1 MSNNIQRRV
10 NTLLLLIVLALRN
23 IGAQLKLPFFTKPM
37 NYLLKLILTL
47 ALSMGGVTFAMAA
60 ADTAAPNKSAKNNG
74 SYQDIDRV
82 IVVVNSNVITQQE
95 LNEQVRLITKQL
107 QDAKRPVP
115 PLQEMQRQVLE
126 KLVIESVQFQ
136 EAKNR
141 GVRVVDAEL
150 DSVIANIA
158 SQKKMTIAEYQA
170 LIEKSG
176 QKFSKYKEDL
186 RKEVMIARFREREV
200 DAKIKISDSDV
211 DNFIAERNRVSGVSN
226 SPAASNN
233 TDSIYLAQIL
243 VPVSENPNQEELN
256 TAKAKAEK
264 ILGQASGE
272 NDFIAFAN
280 RLGKSDPT
288 IRVVDLGF
296 RTADRLP
303 ELFVQASASLKPGQL
318 LPTVI
323 QSPAG
328 FHVLKLIDRKGAKG
342 GSPSAASSTSGSI
355 LVIQNE
361 VRHLLIMGRAGQIDQ
376 DVARRL
382 ITFRDQVRAKTVEF
396 TALAKK
402 YSEDKQSAANGGYI
416 GWISPGQLPPE
427 FDVAIASMQPG
438 SVSDPIRTDY
448 GWHLIQLL
456 NRKQSELSATQQKD
470 FAKASLRQSKLE
482 QAYSDWIQELKSS
495 ATIEYRP
502 PYDAK

>member
-1 MSNNIQRRV
+1 MSNNIQQRV
-10 NTLLLLIVLALRN
+10 NTLLLLIVLALKN

-47 ALSMGGVTFAMAA
+47 ALSMGGAFFATAA
-60 ADTAAPNKSAKNNG
+60 PDTAAPIKQAKNSS

-115 PLQEMQRQVLE
+115 PPQELQKQVLN
-126 KLVIESVQFQ
+126 KLVIENIQIQ
-136 EAKNR
+136 EAKTR
-141 GVRVVDAEL
+141 GIRVSDAEL
-150 DSVIANIA
+150 DSVIGNMAN
-158 SQKKMTIAEYQA
+158 QKKMTPAEYKA
-170 LIEKSG
+170 SIEKSG
-176 QKFSKYKEDL
+176 QNYSKYREDL

-200 DAKIKISDSDV
+200 DTKVKVSDSEV
-211 DNFIAERNRVSGVSN
+211 DSFIAERNRASGIPAN
-226 SPAASNN
+226 AAASNN
-233 TDSIYLAQIL
+233 SDSIYLAQIL
-243 VPVSENPNQEELN
+243 VPVSENPSQEELN
-256 TAKAKAEK
+256 TAKAKAER
-264 ILGQASGE
+264 ILGQATNE

-303 ELFVQASASLKPGQL
+303 EIFVQASAPLKPGQL
-318 LPTVI
+318 SPNVI

-328 FHVLKLIDRKGAKG
+328 FHVLKLIDRKGSKG
-342 GSPSAASSTSGSI
+342 GSSSAASSAAGSI
-355 LVIQNE
+355 LVVQNE
-361 VRHLLIMGRAGQIDQ
+361 IRHILILARAGQVEQ

-382 ITFRDQVRAKTVEF
+382 STFRDQVRAKTVEF
-396 TALAKK
+396 SALAKK
-402 YSEDKQSAANGGYI
+402 YSDDKQSAANGGYI

-427 FDVAIASMQPG
+427 FDVAIAAMQPG
-438 SVSDPIRTDY
+438 SVGDPIRTDY

-456 NRKQSELSATQQKD
+456 NRKQSELSPTQQKD

-482 QAYSDWIQELKSS
+482 QAYSDWIQELKGS
-495 ATIEYRP
+495 ATVEYRP